1 MKCVYWTEVVDSDQE
16 YLLKNVKN
24 VRGHILEIYKLN
36 VIIIIMF
43 LKEVTYAHKLKKIN
57 NNFTKNTMKAV
68 KLWNINTI

>member
-24 VRGHILEIYKLN
+24 VRGHILEKYKLN

-43 LKEVTYAHKLKKIN
+43 LKEVTYAHKFKKKN
-57 NNFTKNTMKAV
+57 HFTKNTMNAV